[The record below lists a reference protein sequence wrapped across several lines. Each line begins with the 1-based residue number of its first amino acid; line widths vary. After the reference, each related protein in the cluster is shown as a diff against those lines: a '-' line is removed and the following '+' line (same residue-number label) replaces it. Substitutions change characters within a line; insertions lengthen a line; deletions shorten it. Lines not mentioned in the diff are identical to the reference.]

1 MTDEDARKKA
11 QQLRH
16 AAEHEEEV
24 TGKKS
29 TSWHRDLKV
38 ITDLLKE
45 KAALQQR
52 VRELEEAL
60 QPFVRSCAWV
70 EADDYPIRISNDHTA
85 SGFDLL
91 PDEVERARKAWSK
104 SL

>member
-1 MTDEDARKKA
+1 MTHDYERKAIELLRDGPVLRIKA
-11 QQLRH
+11 SEWE
-16 AAEHEEEV
+16 AM
-24 TGKKS
+24 K
-29 TSWHRDLKV
+29 
-38 ITDLLKE
+38 
-45 KAALQQR
+45 QR

-60 QPFVRSCAWV
+60 QPFVQSCAWV

-104 SL
+104 SP